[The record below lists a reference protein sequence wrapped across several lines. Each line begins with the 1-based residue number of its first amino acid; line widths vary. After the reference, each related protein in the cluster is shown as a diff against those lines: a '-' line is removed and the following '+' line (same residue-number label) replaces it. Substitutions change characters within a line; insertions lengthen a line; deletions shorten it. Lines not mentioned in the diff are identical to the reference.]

1 MEPTAKPRKE
11 KSRIAPYSH
20 GIVAEDKAPNTPWV
34 EIIPVEYH
42 FMQSSKVDA
51 KIRSRDVEHL
61 SANAPDTLKENTADT
76 IRAKWMVYNSF
87 QVTPPDVCKGDEV
100 MIYRLGETDIY
111 FWEDL
116 NSANVKKLVNVIEA
130 YPADPSN
137 QMADDLSNAYVWQV
151 STRDGLVQ
159 LRTSMAN
166 GEKCQ
171 FLFQFNPKDG
181 THNCTDHKGNKY
193 WINSPENDVGLMN
206 ANGSKFNLNKEEGF
220 MYAKKRIQLKSDHVE
235 ILDNKF
241 SHFTKGKKTVKSGE
255 YHHTTEKATFTGGV
269 WMKEATINN
278 ITFTIHTHREQ
289 GDGQLVGKP
298 QNGG

>member
-1 MEPTAKPRKE
+1 MEASNKSRKE
-11 KSRIAPYSH
+11 KSRIEPFSY
-20 GIVAEDKAPNTPWV
+20 GVVAEDKAPNSPWV

-42 FMQSSKVDA
+42 FMQSSMVDA
-51 KIRSRDVEHL
+51 KIRSRDVNHL
-61 SANAPDTLKENTADT
+61 SANAEDNLKENTSDT
-76 IRAKWMVYNSF
+76 IRAKWMVYNSY

-100 MIYRLGETDIY
+100 MIHRLGETDIY

-116 NSANVKKLVNVIEA
+116 NSANVKRLVNVIQS
-130 YPADPSN
+130 YPADPTN

-171 FLFQFNPKDG
+171 FLFQFNSAEG
-181 THNCTDHKGNKY
+181 TYNCTDHKGNKF
-193 WINSPENDVGLMN
+193 WINSEENDVGLQN
-206 ANGSKFNLNKEEGF
+206 ANGSKLNINKEEGF
-220 MYAKKRIQLKSDHVE
+220 MYAKKRWQIKSDHVE

-241 SHFTKGKKTVKSGE
+241 THTTKGKKTVRSGE

-278 ITFTIHTHREQ
+278 ITFTLHSHYEQ
-289 GDGQLVGKP
+289 GDGKP
-298 QNGG
+298 VSKPHQP